1 LVRAEFEA
9 TPYYMGRKSRHRS
22 VIVHLPENRTYT
34 FRQIKKHKMINKF
47 LKIKE
52 AKEFC
57 GSPYYFAERLGV
69 DSEGDKYAL
78 IKEYKPPIN
87 NRLCLYLI

>member
-1 LVRAEFEA
+1 
-9 TPYYMGRKSRHRS
+9 
-22 VIVHLPENRTYT
+22 
-34 FRQIKKHKMINKF
+34 MINKF

-52 AKEFC
+52 TKEFC

-69 DSEGDKYAL
+69 DFEGDKYAL